1 MLFSLYF
8 KLVAYMATDFAIFWI
23 DSPWECGG
31 RWMEEIVTKCDQI
44 LGDTKIRLCKM
55 LYNQQLTKSF
65 FVPRT
70 GLEPVQ
76 PLRAK
81 GFSYCYDFR
90 HRLCRL

>member
-1 MLFSLYF
+1 M
-8 KLVAYMATDFAIFWI
+8 D
-23 DSPWECGG
+23 G
-31 RWMEEIVTKCDQI
+31 RKVTKCDQI
-44 LGDTKIRLCKM
+44 LGIQKTRLCKVFEINS
-55 LYNQQLTKSF
+55 LQSLV
-65 FVPRT
+65 VPRT